1 MAYKSK
7 FFQSGYHLDPSKYEN
22 PKSPW
27 AVQSGNNA
35 QQTMPQTTTLVEQAT
50 KPNYS
55 KIEMPSIYNNTAR
68 KIDRVSNRAG
78 VVRNELTSRLAEETA
93 SGQPILDPVR
103 DKLKGLERQQ
113 AALEAQ
119 REAEIGPQKQSVGKT
134 VFDVVDRGAGYFN
147 QGVANTADF
156 VANLLP
162 RAEGALLGVDPE
174 ATFTGQVLKPVT
186 TATGKFKDY
195 VDSEVA
201 GIDARVQND
210 TKDSKAAQVAAN
222 LGSQA
227 VSILPN
233 TILAI
238 ASGGASVPGQL
249 TAQGTGVA
257 ATTTAAIQKMASN
270 PMYWTSAA
278 QSLGNNYEEAKA
290 NGATDEE
297 AIAAALL
304 STAFNSAVEVGG
316 GLETLPDE
324 LIGVDLSNGQK
335 ALKWLKSTLLE
346 EPGEEIVQDVITRL
360 TNAGVY
366 DKDAP
371 VFSMEDENAIINP
384 KRMGKT
390 YLESAAVSGILGG
403 GQAIASDVINRAAAG
418 KPTQNQVD
426 TAIQETL
433 GQKETA
439 PVAEQEAKPV
449 VDVETAFNQAV
460 NEAKAKATVTPDM
473 QQTVEDANDLVNSV
487 RQKYHAYAME
497 HGQSMDNYR
506 AFLGTLTEAE
516 REAFEAWSGSDIGAV
531 NDTETRDTD
540 AKPAMGAADYGFD
553 PISNASNKYGAIPP
567 GEKAARV
574 VDLPVSMDGKT
585 KVSQFARTGAES
597 AVAGEEGAQ
606 RILDLVAENK
616 LSHEVFTD
624 DAALEAAG
632 KEIADAYRNGNV
644 YNVYTRFLQDVA
656 EGKVGKDLM
665 ATGSILFADA
675 STAKDHESAA
685 ELFIALTELQRR
697 GGQAVQA
704 ARLLKKLSPE
714 GRVWVMRK
722 TVEKINRGISAE
734 GKKGAGLNKVSTK
747 TKNEVAQVVREERD
761 KALRQLA
768 GKETPSSKEKT
779 NAKTKGQKSVG
790 DKLAEIIDKNK
801 NPGPAKERTAEQ
813 KVLKDLEAF
822 AKAYMDEKKP
832 QFEYSSAKALEHFL
846 LHQEEYEDAWDEA
859 RWKLQEKYADNPEML
874 DALNDFV
881 VNSIGMEQ
889 IEKGI
894 DKDISKALRVFG
906 IKTSDL
912 VKMST
917 EERADTANRVVRN
930 LMMDNKLPAA
940 EAAKMKNFI
949 IERFENKIEA
959 EKERIAQR
967 AANKERDHGLAV
979 EDWTQEI
986 GNEVARA
993 LGEKPAEA
1001 KPKPI
1006 SRTIKQDIL
1015 RFVDKKYQPQR
1026 ATQKRKM
1033 LDTLTDYFAN
1043 RAEYDRAWN
1052 AAKET
1057 YGATYDSNP
1066 DGFAGADA
1074 MLGGT
1079 GSDAVVGR
1087 VIVEEIV
1094 EQDLKQ
1100 KNIDARMF
1108 LGDQANL
1115 EDQIANAI
1123 IQKTGA
1129 TGDDQTFIRQSV
1141 NWYLENK
1148 FDPKKTTGSI
1158 DHAIKE
1164 TLSSKAINDAKIKIS
1179 DIIRYSPS
1187 DKAAIANKVAAMLVQ
1202 DYGVSK
1208 EGAQTAAANIVKR
1221 FNDMIAESAEKR
1233 LASMFKERSYE
1244 QKTVQQ
1250 RFRELANM
1258 GAFSGSDYADQVTEK
1273 LFGSAVHIDNDLL
1286 NEYMNA
1292 TDPDAIREV
1301 EDKIYKS
1308 IGEQIPSNFKDKWNA
1323 WRYMSMLGTFKGP
1336 ERNFIGNTA
1345 GAVMRVSKNLPAAI
1359 GEAWLERRG
1368 KIGKDER
1375 TKTIVPA
1382 GRELK
1387 QAAKDDLKNVKN
1399 ELKGVGKYH
1408 VVNDKI
1414 QESRQIFNFKP
1425 LEGARK
1431 GVDLLMADTWFSND
1445 AYVSSLANFLKAR
1458 GYTAEDFKGNGM
1470 TEAQKAEARDYAVSE
1485 ALKATYRDLNWLSD
1499 TITSMRFNPKTAKTP
1514 GGAKAKEVGNAL
1526 LDGVQPFLKTPANI
1540 LARGIEHD
1548 TVLGTI
1554 STIVKASEA
1563 KKRGEYKAT
1572 EMLDDLSKTL
1582 TGTLIATLGY
1592 FMREHGLIVARS
1604 DDEEQDDLEGRS
1616 EYSLVIGGK
1625 YIPID
1630 WMAPFVMSLFVGAE
1644 LHDLLE
1650 SASDNGAPLTSKIGN
1665 SLNSLTSALFQTS
1678 MLEGLQSTIDNVKY
1692 ADSAPI
1698 ALVAN
1703 ATLGYLGQAAPTVFG
1718 QFERMLNPYQE
1729 MTFVDK
1735 SNKWLDADWQR
1746 ALGSLSRKVPGWDY
1760 NQIPYID
1767 AWGRKI
1773 ETGGTGKRVFDSL
1786 FNPANTSEVRETE
1799 VDVELERLEQ
1809 ETGNGD
1815 LTPSRAQSVLTIDG
1829 EQVILTADEYLTY
1842 AQSKGQ
1848 NDFTFRESVMASEA
1862 YAALDSNTQ
1871 WRVHKLS
1878 EELANDL
1885 AINEIGIKKENMT
1898 DWHKDLIGAD
1908 IETIT
1913 QTLIERAV
1921 LNEAKDIGDGSLYNG
1936 LPQML
1941 DNGTVDD
1948 AIALSLLSKEVQDKY
1963 AEYGTGLSVS
1973 TLCQVISYKNSEE
1986 AKSEYESKFKDGK
1999 RQEVVVEGKSNQDK
2013 TKKFIESLGE
2023 SKSTM
2028 RKIWCCIYAESTCPW

>member
-22 PKSPW
+22 PESPW

-35 QQTMPQTTTLVEQAT
+35 QQTMPQNQSTLVERAT
-50 KPNYS
+50 SPNYS
-55 KIEMPSIYNNTAR
+55 QVEMPGIRNNTAR
-68 KIDRVSNRAG
+68 KIDRVNNRAG

-93 SGQPILDPVR
+93 SGQPTLDPVR
-103 DKLKGLERQQ
+103 EKLKGLEQQQ
-113 AALEAQ
+113 AILEAQ
-119 REAEIGPQKQSVGKT
+119 REAEIGPKKQSVGKT

-147 QGVANTADF
+147 QGVASTVDF

-162 RAEGALLGVDPE
+162 RAEGAVFGVDPE

-186 TATGKFKDY
+186 DATGKFKDY
-195 VDSEVA
+195 VDNTVA
-201 GIDARVQND
+201 GIDSRIQND
-210 TKDSKAAQVAAN
+210 TRDSKAAKVAADI
-222 LGSQA
+222 GSGA
-227 VSILPN
+227 VAALPN
-233 TILAI
+233 AVLAFM
-238 ASGGASVPGQL
+238 SGGASAAGTLAPQASGAVA
-249 TAQGTGVA
+249 TAGA
-257 ATTTAAIQKMASN
+257 AAKKLVSN
-270 PMYWTSAA
+270 PMFKTSAV
-278 QSLGNNYEEAKA
+278 QSLGTSYDEAKA
-290 NGATDEE
+290 AGATDEQ
-297 AIAAALL
+297 AIMAATL
-304 STAFNSAVEVGG
+304 STAFNSALEIGG
-316 GLETLPDE
+316 GVETLPGE
-324 LIGVDLSNGQK
+324 LRNVDLSTGNK
-335 ALKWLKSTLLE
+335 ALKWVTSMLDEGKE
-346 EPGEEIVQDVITRL
+346 EVVQGVISGL
-360 TNAGVY
+360 TEKAVFDN
-366 DKDAP
+366 DKALY
-371 VFSMEDENAIINP
+371 SAEDENAVVNP
-384 KRMGKT
+384 GRMAKEFGMGA
-390 YLESAAVSGILGG
+390 SIGGILGG
-403 GQAIASDVINRAAAG
+403 GQVLGNTLLNKNTGGGTS
-418 KPTQNQVD
+418 VD
-426 TAIQETL
+426 AAIQETL

-497 HGQSMDNYR
+497 HGQSMENYR

-1458 GYTAEDFKGNGM
+1458 GYTAEDFNGNGM

-1703 ATLGYLGQAAPTVFG
+1703 ATLGYLGQAVPTVFG

-1948 AIALSLLSKEVQDKY
+1948 AVALSLLPKETQEKY
-1963 AEYGTGLSVS
+1963 DEYGSGVSVS
-1973 TLCQVISYKNSEE
+1973 TLSKVIGYKNSDE
-1986 AKSEYESKFKDGK
+1986 AKSEYEFKFKGGK

-2013 TKKFIESLGE
+2013 TKKFIESLGV
-2023 SKSTM
+2023 SKPEM